1 MNLYVL
7 DTDIMTL
14 LRHHHARVCQNVAS
28 HPATELAVT
37 VLTIEEQLS
46 GWYRL
51 LRTAKQ
57 PPQVV
62 RAYQELAD
70 AVQFFGGGGI
80 LSYSAPAIGCYDRL
94 KALKLTVRKT
104 DLRIAAVTLEHS
116 AVLVTRNRRDFQRVP
131 NLIVED
137 WAV

>member
-1 MNLYVL
+1 MSLFVL
-7 DTDIMTL
+7 DTDIVTL
-14 LRHHHARVCQNVAS
+14 LRRGHARVCQNVAS
-28 HPATELAVT
+28 HPTAELAVT
-37 VLTIEEQLS
+37 VLTVEEQLS

-62 RAYQELAD
+62 QAYQELAD
-70 AVQFFGGGGI
+70 AVQFFGAWRI
-80 LSYSAPAIGCYDRL
+80 LPYSIPAIARYDHL
-94 KALKLTVRKT
+94 QALKSKVRKT

-131 NLIVED
+131 NLISED

>member
-1 MNLYVL
+1 MSLYVL
-7 DTDIMTL
+7 DTDIVTL
-14 LRHHHARVCQNVAS
+14 LRRGHARVCQNVAS

-37 VLTIEEQLS
+37 ILTIEEQLS

-70 AVQFFGGGGI
+70 AVQFFGSWQI
-80 LSYSAPAIGCYDRL
+80 LPYSVAAIARYDRL
-94 KALKLTVRKT
+94 QALRLKVRKT
-104 DLRIAAVTLEHS
+104 DLRIAAATLEQS
-116 AVLVTRNRRDFQRVP
+116 AILATRNRRDFQRVP
-131 NLIVED
+131 NLIIED
-137 WAV
+137 WSI